1 MCRCCDY
8 NSGDCVIFQDMVGAW
23 YLDHQTGEWDIYED
37 GFIHD
42 RIYINYCPFCGE
54 RLGNNEIYMQ

>member
-8 NSGDCVIFQDMVGAW
+8 NSSDCAIFQDMVGEW

-37 GFIHD
+37 EFVHD
-42 RIYINYCPFCGE
+42 KIYINYCPFCGE
-54 RLGNNEIYMQ
+54 RLKK